1 MLARLTLP
9 VVLTLTM
16 LVGAFQAWHTDRESA
31 PQIASA
37 HGPAQPSAVTPV
49 VSVRRA
55 PDWLQRPT
63 ADAALDRALDAV
75 VAMSP
80 ADTCLVVRD
89 KDRLLYSHNA
99 AMPLVPASTVKLLTA
114 VASLDVL
121 GERSSFDTTVVA
133 GAAPVNGVIAGN
145 LWIIGGGDPI
155 LSTQDYVDRFGQTQP
170 FTNVAGLVERIA
182 AAGVTQIR
190 GDIVGDE
197 SRYDTRRYV
206 ATWDPSF
213 IADHESGPLS
223 ALTLNDGFAIY
234 PKSKFNTPAIPADD
248 PAQRAASV
256 VRDLLVQRGLRVTG
270 AARSGRAPT
279 AAVEVARVSA
289 TLADVVTEMLGQSDN
304 YTAESL
310 TKELGLHATN
320 EGTTAAGVA
329 AARDAAGKIALP
341 MQGVVLV
348 DGSGLDRSNRLTCGF
363 LVALLDRA
371 GATSTIA
378 SALPVAGK
386 AGTLA
391 ERFIGSVATGRIHAK
406 TGSLRNSRALAG
418 FADAGRAA
426 EPRTLTFAYIANQ
439 TNLNTDANLKVQ
451 DQLGIGLASYPQA
464 PSLAELGPR

>member
-16 LVGAFQAWHTDRESA
+16 LIGAFQAWHTDRESA
-31 PQIASA
+31 PQVASPQS
-37 HGPAQPSAVTPV
+37 PAPPSTVTPV
-49 VSVRRA
+49 LSVRRA

-75 VAMSP
+75 VAASP

-89 KDRLLYSHNA
+89 NERVLYSHNA

-114 VASLDVL
+114 FASLDVL
-121 GERSSFDTTVVA
+121 GARTSFDTTVVA
-133 GAAPVNGVIAGN
+133 GAAPVNGVLTGN

-155 LSTQDYVDRFGQTQP
+155 LSTQDYVDRFGQPQP
-170 FTNVAGLVERIA
+170 FTNVAVLVERVA
-182 AAGVTQIR
+182 AAGITQIR

-206 ATWDPSF
+206 ASWDPSF

-223 ALTLNDGFAIY
+223 ALALNDGFAVY
-234 PKSKFNTPAIPADD
+234 PKSKFNTSATPADD

-256 VRDLLVQRGLRVTG
+256 VRDLLVQRGIKVTG

-279 AAVEVARVSA
+279 VAVEVARVSA
-289 TLADVVTEMLGQSDN
+289 TLTDVVTEMLGQSDN

-310 TKELGLHATN
+310 TKELGLHVTN

-329 AARDAAGKIALP
+329 AARDAATKNALP

-348 DGSGLDRSNRLTCGF
+348 DGSGLDRSNRLTCDF
-363 LVALLDRA
+363 LAALLGRA

-378 SALPVAGK
+378 NALPVAGK

-391 ERFIGSVATGRIHAK
+391 DRFIGSAATGRIHAK

-418 FADAGRAA
+418 FADAGRAT
-426 EPRTLTFAYIANQ
+426 ETHTLTFAYIANQ
-439 TNLNTDANLKVQ
+439 TNLNTDANLKAQ
-451 DQLGIGLASYPQA
+451 EQLGIGLATYPQA